1 MYPLPLSSIELGRN
15 RRAALLLGRG
25 QRRHVIFRV
34 FSGDAAR
41 TLDLRMVFPVSV
53 SARAL
58 QNRRLDSGRE
68 IGATDL

>member
-1 MYPLPLSSIELGRN
+1 MYPLLVSSIELGRN

-41 TLDLRMVFPVSV
+41 TLDLRMVF
-53 SARAL
+53 RF
-58 QNRRLDSGRE
+58 RFRLAPYRTVAWTQDE
-68 IGATDL
+68 MGATGL